1 MNKQLRRQRLES
13 VERLDRIT
21 VTLGHIRDWA
31 KENRLHPSLIV
42 NPKTHIIEALF
53 KKENDAARY
62 ALVKD
67 MATYSLDSFK
77 LGFWLSSD
85 TWPDAELNMWIN
97 FCVHHGIEWARWWDW
112 ETAINIA
119 LETYSATLI
128 GLASTQDDREYFVS
142 FEDEQALTMFK
153 LLFT

>member
-1 MNKQLRRQRLES
+1 MNKKRLRVTKAEFP
-13 VERLDRIT
+13 DRIT
-21 VTLGHIRDWA
+21 VALGHIKVWA
-31 KENRLHPSLIV
+31 AENHIHPSLIV

-53 KKENDAARY
+53 KQENDAVKY

-97 FCVHHGIEWARWWDW
+97 FCVHHEIEWARWWDW
-112 ETAINIA
+112 EAKINIA
-119 LETYSATLI
+119 LETYSAKLI

-142 FEDEQALTMFK
+142 FEDAQALTMFK
-153 LLFT
+153 LLFS